1 LIAGFYFLVSAEAV
15 MQRSL
20 FGIAIA
26 SIMTTGAF
34 AADLPVKA
42 PPIVPPVVYTWT
54 GFYAGLNGGYSW
66 GNTNNSYVAPSLPGY
81 AYSASQ
87 SMNGWVFGGQAG
99 YNWQFNP
106 RWVFG
111 VEGDIDATGQRG
123 TANQIPN
130 TVVTVFVPGPA
141 AVALPTITT
150 TTTTTASLEEKLSW
164 LATLRGRIGVLPS
177 DRVLLYATGGLAVG
191 EVKST
196 SLVGTTISVVP
207 SFGPGATTTAGAALA
222 TGTTTRAG
230 WTVGAGVEGLIAPNW
245 TAKLEYLYVD
255 LGTLNN
261 TFVGLGAFAP
271 LLTSS
276 HVTDNIVRAG
286 FNYKFTSR

>member
-1 LIAGFYFLVSAEAV
+1 

-20 FGIAIA
+20 FAIAIA
-26 SIMTTGAF
+26 SILTTSAF
-34 AADLPVKA
+34 AADLAVKA
-42 PPIVPPVVYTWT
+42 PPIVPPVAYNWT

-66 GNTNNSYVAPSLPGY
+66 GSTNNSFADPLLP
-81 AYSASQ
+81 AASQ

-106 RWVFG
+106 TWLFG

-123 TANQIPN
+123 TATLTPN
-130 TVVTVFVPGPA
+130 TVVTVFVPPPA
-141 AVALPTITT
+141 ALALPTITT
-150 TTTTTASLEEKLSW
+150 TTTTAASLEEKLPW
-164 LATLRGRIGVLPS
+164 LATFRGRIGVLPS

-196 SLVGTTISVVP
+196 SLVGTTTTVVP
-207 SFGPGATTTAGAALA
+207 SFGAGATASSAAALA
-222 TGTTTRAG
+222 SASTTRTG
-230 WTVGAGVEGLIAPNW
+230 WTVGAGIEGAFAANW
-245 TAKLEYLYVD
+245 TARLEYLYVD

-261 TFVGLGAFAP
+261 NFVGLGAFAP

-276 HVTDNIVRAG
+276 HVTDNIVRVG
-286 FNYKFTSR
+286 VNYRFGGPVVARY

>member
-1 LIAGFYFLVSAEAV
+1 
-15 MQRSL
+15 MQRGL

-26 SIMTTGAF
+26 AILTTSAM

-42 PPIVPPVVYTWT
+42 PPIVPPVVYSWT

-66 GNTNNSYVAPSLPGY
+66 GSTNNSFATLLLP
-81 AYSASQ
+81 AESQ

-111 VEGDIDATGQRG
+111 VEGDIDATGQKG
-123 TANQIPN
+123 TATLIPN
-130 TVVTVFVPGPA
+130 TMVAVFVPGPA

-150 TTTTTASLEEKLSW
+150 TTTTTASLEEKLPW
-164 LATLRGRIGVLPS
+164 LATFRGRIGVLPS
-177 DRVLLYATGGLAVG
+177 DRVLFYATGGLAVG

-196 SLVGTTISVVP
+196 SLVGTTVSVVP
-207 SFGPGATTTAGAALA
+207 SFGPGATTTSAAALA
-222 TGTTTRAG
+222 TATTTRAG
-230 WTVGAGVEGLIAPNW
+230 WTVGAGIEGAFAPNW

-261 TFVGLGAFAP
+261 TFVGLGAFTP

-276 HVTDNIVRAG
+276 HVTDNIVRVG
-286 FNYKFTSR
+286 VNYRFGGPVVARY

>member
-1 LIAGFYFLVSAEAV
+1 

-20 FGIAIA
+20 IGIAIA
-26 SIMTTGAF
+26 SVLTTGAL
-34 AADLPVKA
+34 AADMPVKA
-42 PPIVPPVVYTWT
+42 PIAPPVIWTWT
-54 GFYAGLNGGYSW
+54 GFYVGLNGGYSW
-66 GNTNNSYVAPSLPGY
+66 GRTNNDYFAPLAPGY
-81 AYSASQ
+81 IYSASAH
-87 SMNGWVFGGQAG
+87 MDGWVFGGQAG

-123 TANQIPN
+123 TDPQIPY
-130 TVVTVFVPGPA
+130 TTVTVFVPGPA
-141 AVALPTITT
+141 AVALPTLVT
-150 TTTTTASLEEKLSW
+150 TTTTTASLEEKLPW
-164 LATLRGRIGVLPS
+164 LATFRGRAGYLAT
-177 DRVLLYATGGLAVG
+177 DRVLLYGTGGLAVG

-196 SLVGTTISVVP
+196 SLIATTSTVVS
-207 SFGPGATTTAGAALA
+207 SFGPPPTTTTAAALA
-222 TGTTTRAG
+222 TATTTRAG
-230 WTVGAGVEGLIAPNW
+230 WTVGAGVEGMITPNW

-255 LGTLNN
+255 LGRLNN
-261 TFVGLGAFAP
+261 TFLGVGAFAP